1 MKLSV
6 IRSKLASLNNGESG
20 VTLPETLMGLLVS
33 GAICGV
39 MSMILVQTND
49 VVVASRNHMVTVNDA
64 HNAGYWI
71 QVDTKMAQTV
81 EVDSGPSGLPLTLN
95 WVDWDNTEHE
105 VTYFI
110 NEDELNRSHSVNSG
124 SPSVITVAESINTAP
139 ILTNCDYVDGVLT
152 FTITTTEGN
161 DAHENSET
169 RVLNYEPRTS

>member
-1 MKLSV
+1 MRLST
-6 IRSKLASLNNGESG
+6 IWSKISPINKEESG

-49 VVVASRNHMVTVNDA
+49 VVVANRNHMVTINQA

-71 QVDTKMAQTV
+71 QVDTKVAQTV
-81 EVDSGPSGLPLTLN
+81 EVDEGVSGLPLTLN

-105 VTYFI
+105 VIYSI
-110 NEDELNRSHSVNSG
+110 DADELKRTHSVNDG
-124 SPSVITVAESINTAP
+124 SPNVTIVAKSIDTAP
-139 ILTNCDYVDGVLT
+139 GLTNCDYVDGVLT

-161 DAHENSET
+161 DRHRSSET